1 MAEIDSAPSLNAVS
15 RDKKS
20 ASVRQADVPTNFNPI
35 WPWQK
40 IYSSTTKK
48 SASVRQPLVSKGPRR
63 NLLGYWDEKIWAG
76 DIWESTDFEI
86 YLRIG
91 TSYRRKKIYSP
102 PPSGFRSVKKDI
114 CFFPAP
120 PRLPSQNYRQMN
132 RKLEKIT
139 ERVLAK
145 LHPSNLMKTIF
156 HLRLVFK
163 SCDKLCK
170 IRFCKKLFAI
180 GFPYKHHDI
189 CPLCLAVYY

>member
-1 MAEIDSAPSLNAVS
+1 MCSRLRQFVRARAYVNQWGIEMSHVNKRLFQHGGNWLSPKPKRG

-114 CFFPAP
+114 CFFSRAAAFTQP
-120 PRLPSQNYRQMN
+120 
-132 RKLEKIT
+132 KLQTNEW
-139 ERVLAK
+139 
-145 LHPSNLMKTIF
+145 
-156 HLRLVFK
+156 
-163 SCDKLCK
+163 K
-170 IRFCKKLFAI
+170 IRKNNWACSSQAASFKLDEDNL
-180 GFPYKHHDI
+180 P
-189 CPLCLAVYY
+189 P